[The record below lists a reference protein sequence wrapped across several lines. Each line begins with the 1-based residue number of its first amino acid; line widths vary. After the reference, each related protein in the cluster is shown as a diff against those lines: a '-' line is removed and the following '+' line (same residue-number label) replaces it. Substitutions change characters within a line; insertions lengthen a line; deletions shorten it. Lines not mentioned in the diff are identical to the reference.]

1 MGNTSSLVTV
11 LSSTVPTPSLVT
23 TEPHLTS
30 TLSFSTTKPRML
42 TETST
47 TQPAGMLPSHALTPV
62 LTTVLHTSWRMSTT
76 TATPRTVTTTSK
88 SPTLTTVTFC
98 PSNLTITTETPML
111 SKTSQPTSVLSQILR
126 TTGVT
131 NTLTMDHSP
140 SLLVMPFSVN
150 FSRSLLSNN
159 PVTLVSSQCGH
170 QPSLTKSNT

>member
-1 MGNTSSLVTV
+1 MGHTSSLVTV

-30 TLSFSTTKPRML
+30 TLLFSSTKPRMPM
-42 TETST
+42 ETST

-76 TATPRTVTTTSK
+76 TVTPRTVTTTSK

-98 PSNLTITTETPML
+98 PSNLTITTETPMPF
-111 SKTSQPTSVLSQILR
+111 KTSQPTSVLSQPLK

-131 NTLTMDHSP
+131 NTLTMVHSP
-140 SLLVMPFSVN
+140 SPLVMPFSVN

-170 QPSLTKSNT
+170 QPSLTK

>member
-1 MGNTSSLVTV
+1 MGHTSSLVTV

-30 TLSFSTTKPRML
+30 TLSFSSTKPRMPM
-42 TETST
+42 ETST

-76 TATPRTVTTTSK
+76 TV
-88 SPTLTTVTFC
+88 TLTTVTFC
-98 PSNLTITTETPML
+98 PSNLTITTETPMP
-111 SKTSQPTSVLSQILR
+111 SKTSQPTSVLSQPLR

-131 NTLTMDHSP
+131 NTQMMVHSP

-159 PVTLVSSQCGH
+159 LVKLVSSQCGH
-170 QPSLTKSNT
+170 QPSLTK

>member
-1 MGNTSSLVTV
+1 MGVM
-11 LSSTVPTPSLVT
+11 
-23 TEPHLTS
+23 TEPHPMS
-30 TLSFSTTKPRML
+30 TLSFSSTKPRMP
-42 TETST
+42 TETLT

-62 LTTVLHTSWRMSTT
+62 LTTVLHTSWRTSTT
-76 TATPRTVTTTSK
+76 TVTPRTVTTTSK

-111 SKTSQPTSVLSQILR
+111 SKTSQPTSVLSQLLR

-131 NTLTMDHSP
+131 NTQMMVHSP
-140 SLLVMPFSVN
+140 SPSVTPFSVN

-170 QPSLTKSNT
+170 QPSLTK

>member
-11 LSSTVPTPSLVT
+11 LSSPVPTPSLVT
-23 TEPHLTS
+23 TEPHPMS
-30 TLSFSTTKPRML
+30 TLSFSSTKPRMP

-47 TQPAGMLPSHALTPV
+47 TQPAGMPPSTALTPV
-62 LTTVLHTSWRMSTT
+62 LTTVDHTSWRMSTT
-76 TATPRTVTTTSK
+76 TVTPRTVTTTFK
-88 SPTLTTVTFC
+88 SPTLT
-98 PSNLTITTETPML
+98 
-111 SKTSQPTSVLSQILR
+111 TSQPTSVLSQPLR

-131 NTLTMDHSP
+131 NTLTMVHSP

-170 QPSLTKSNT
+170 QPSLTK